1 MMILKYRNSEEYSEL
16 QEKLRKIKRLSEEL
30 EDFLCNTEEET
41 SYEEIQRTSY
51 RDNYDRSDY
60 DDNTSRTSGRYHY
73 ARR

>member
-1 MMILKYRNSEEYSEL
+1 MILKYRNSEEYSEL

-41 SYEEIQRTSY
+41 FYEEIQRTSY

>member
-16 QEKLRKIKRLSEEL
+16 QGKLRKIRRLSEEL

-41 SYEEIQRTSY
+41 SYEERTSY
-51 RDNYDRSDY
+51 RDEYDRSDY
-60 DDNTSRTSGRYHY
+60 DDNTSRASGRYHY

>member
-16 QEKLRKIKRLSEEL
+16 QGKLRKIRRLSEEL

-41 SYEEIQRTSY
+41 SYEERTSN
-51 RDNYDRSDY
+51 RDEYDRSDY
-60 DDNTSRTSGRYHY
+60 DDNTSRASGRHHY

>member
-1 MMILKYRNSEEYSEL
+1 MILKYRNSEEYNEL

-30 EDFLCNTEEET
+30 EDFLCNTEEA
-41 SYEEIQRTSY
+41 SYEETQRTSY

-60 DDNTSRTSGRYHY
+60 EDNTSRASGRYHY

>member
-1 MMILKYRNSEEYSEL
+1 MILKYRNSEEYGEL

-41 SYEEIQRTSY
+41 SYEDIQRTSY